1 MSGYEKQPWQTGS
14 GYAAPQGPSGYQQQP
29 PGQPQQAWSQQQ
41 YPPQPGSY
49 QPSPSYASQQGGL
62 WISSGGQYDPLRS
75 HSDPIPLPPPQNQ
88 YGAPPPGQWPSP
100 PHGGYG
106 PPPPQQQQQHWGP
119 PQGQGGSEK
128 RHSVCFK
135 FTGTSETILNSQMH
149 DPYGKT
155 PFVVSSDKK
164 HTTVRASDGTTL
176 VLIDWDHSSPV
187 MHYQGKKLKCKE
199 WLVWERAKEARVFQ
213 HAGKGYQWTQRDDK
227 AYVRISLAFFPLP
240 RADPLASSSHSS
252 SP

>member
-1 MSGYEKQPWQTGS
+1 
-14 GYAAPQGPSGYQQQP
+14 
-29 PGQPQQAWSQQQ
+29 
-41 YPPQPGSY
+41 
-49 QPSPSYASQQGGL
+49 
-62 WISSGGQYDPLRS
+62 
-75 HSDPIPLPPPQNQ
+75 
-88 YGAPPPGQWPSP
+88 
-100 PHGGYG
+100 
-106 PPPPQQQQQHWGP
+106 
-119 PQGQGGSEK
+119 
-128 RHSVCFK
+128 
-135 FTGTSETILNSQMH
+135 MH

-227 AYVRISLAFFPLP
+227 AYLEAVDRPGHYILIASDPTGPVEVEAFQEVLVVPGLLEAAIVGLVVMLSGHKLGGNSSGNSAFMT
-240 RADPLASSSHSS
+240 AFTATIGASIGMAF
-252 SP
+252 